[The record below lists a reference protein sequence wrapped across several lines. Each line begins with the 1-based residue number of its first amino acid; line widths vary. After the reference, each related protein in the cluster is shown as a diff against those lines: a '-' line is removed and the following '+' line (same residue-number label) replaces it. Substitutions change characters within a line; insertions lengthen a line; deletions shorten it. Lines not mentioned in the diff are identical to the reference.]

1 MSYAKFCLLIKYK
14 ERWMDGRDGG
24 QQLQDLLRLMH
35 LALCA
40 TRTLVGLITYARKI
54 MGVFFPHI
62 QNEIMIHRHRKQMVT
77 KGGRI

>member
-1 MSYAKFCLLIKYK
+1 MSYAVLLCLLNI
-14 ERWMDGRDGG
+14 RWMDGRDGG

-54 MGVFFPHI
+54 MGFLSPTFR
-62 QNEIMIHRHRKQMVT
+62 NEINDPQT
-77 KGGRI
+77 